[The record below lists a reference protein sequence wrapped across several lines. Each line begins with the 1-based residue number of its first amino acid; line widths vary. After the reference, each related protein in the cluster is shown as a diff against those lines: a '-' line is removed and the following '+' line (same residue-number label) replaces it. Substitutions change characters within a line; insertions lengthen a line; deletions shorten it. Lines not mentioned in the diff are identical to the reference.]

1 MTPQER
7 EMLIALANKI
17 AQTPPP
23 QRDSEAE
30 ELIRERI
37 GSRPDALYILTQTVL
52 IQNLAIEQAQK
63 QIHDLQQRGSQ
74 IQGQGS
80 SFLGSSPLV
89 SQMPPSGQQSSP
101 AYGSATPPPSA
112 PPSGWFGS
120 GSGSSFL
127 RGAATTAAGVAA
139 GALAFEGIRALFS
152 GSEHP
157 GGFGGREAG
166 FLGGAV
172 PTSETI
178 INNYYELP
186 KDVADNDDRE
196 SGDSD
201 EYDTSD
207 QDDIDDSD
215 LVDDGSS
222 DDFI

>member
-7 EMLIALANKI
+7 EMLNALANKI
-17 AQTPPP
+17 AQTQPP

-37 GSRPDALYILTQTVL
+37 GSRPDALYILTQAVL
-52 IQNLAIEQAQK
+52 IQNLALEQAQK
-63 QIHDLQQRGSQ
+63 QIHDLQQSGSQ

-89 SQMPPSGQQSSP
+89 SQMPPSGQQFSP
-101 AYGSATPPPSA
+101 VYGSAPPPPSA
-112 PPSGWFGS
+112 PSSGWFGS
-120 GSGSSFL
+120 GTGSSFL

-157 GGFGGREAG
+157 GGFGTREAG
-166 FLGGAV
+166 FLSGAV

-178 INNYYELP
+178 INNYYESP
-186 KDVADNDDRE
+186 KGAADSDDRE
-196 SGDSD
+196 SADSD

-222 DDFI
+222 DDLV

>member
-1 MTPQER
+1 MTLQER

-23 QRDSEAE
+23 PRDSEAD

-52 IQNLAIEQAQK
+52 IQNLALEQAQK

-74 IQGQGS
+74 VQGQDS
-80 SFLGSSPLV
+80 SFLGTSPLV

-101 AYGSATPPPSA
+101 GYGSAPPLPSA
-112 PPSGWFGS
+112 PSSGWFGS
-120 GSGSSFL
+120 GGGSSFL

-152 GSEHP
+152 GSEHL
-157 GGFGGREAG
+157 GNFGTHEAG
-166 FLGGAV
+166 FLSGAV

-178 INNYYELP
+178 INNYYESP
-186 KDVADNDDRE
+186 QNVADNDD
-196 SGDSD
+196 SDSADSD

-222 DDFI
+222 DDLV